1 MGLRRVRIGL
11 VYSRSIFLLY
21 TEDLKVFYL
30 FTLFF
35 RDYLWMWFGE
45 FIFKVIKDKYLDV
58 VDKLK
63 FIEIDRNVFI

>member
-35 RDYLWMWFGE
+35 RDYLWTWFGE